1 MRIQGFLHST
11 MSCFARGRLSRINTR
26 RYLIQQRIIH
36 VTKRIML
43 NHLTKF
49 FSQQSRIMVG
59 CSRRLIPMMDIG
71 MKIYSR
77 PFDEIL
83 FSFDSTAITSSSNK
97 DDYCL
102 ETKINVISLT

>member
-1 MRIQGFLHST
+1 MRIQGFFHST

-36 VTKRIML
+36 VIKRIML
-43 NHLTKF
+43 NNFTKF
-49 FSQQSRIMVG
+49 FSQQTRIMVG
-59 CSRRLIPMMDIG
+59 CSLRLIPLMDTG
-71 MKIYSR
+71 MKNYSR

-83 FSFDSTAITSSSNK
+83 LAFDLTANASSSTK